1 MPLPART
8 AELATVIADLRTLI
22 ANADADVQA
31 QDPDRDA
38 IQKIREQASA
48 AMGALGFN
56 SQEPQ

>member
-1 MPLPART
+1 MTLPARQ
-8 AELATVIADLRTLI
+8 AEFAAVLADLRTLI
-22 ANADADVQA
+22 ANSDADVQA

-38 IQKIREQASA
+38 IQKLREQASA